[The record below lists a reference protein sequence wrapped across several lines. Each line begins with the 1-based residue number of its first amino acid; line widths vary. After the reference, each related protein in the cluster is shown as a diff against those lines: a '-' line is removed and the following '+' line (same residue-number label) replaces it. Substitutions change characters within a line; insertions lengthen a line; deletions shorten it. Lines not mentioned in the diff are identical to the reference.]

1 MVFHFIHYDQRIPPT
16 TVQVLNIRHYHVI
29 VKVHGVFPSSHEYSA
44 SSQKFQVHRSDI
56 GDSGEVVTPF
66 MQVGTYP
73 TKNFA
78 TLGQS

>member
-1 MVFHFIHYDQRIPPT
+1 MPPT
-16 TVQVLNIRHYHVI
+16 TVPVFNIKRYLAI

-44 SSQKFQVHRSDI
+44 SSQKLQFHRSDV

>member
-1 MVFHFIHYDQRIPPT
+1 M
-16 TVQVLNIRHYHVI
+16 
-29 VKVHGVFPSSHEYSA
+29 HGVFPSSRRYSA
-44 SSQKFQVHRSDI
+44 SSRRFQFHWDDS

-78 TLGQS
+78 TFGPSELQPPFTESYG